1 MTTVNKNKVQNDKNI
16 EELIT
21 ALYCRLSVE
30 DIKDED
36 GKKKKKDKEDESNSI
51 SNQKQI
57 LLDYCKKHGYTNT
70 MFFVDDGIS
79 GTRFDRNDFNRM
91 QRMVEEGKICRIIVK
106 DLSRFGREQV
116 EAGRLTQIV
125 YPSLGVTFISIQEN
139 INSSTGEGMEMLPFY
154 NIFNEW
160 YAAQTSK
167 KIRAVWQ
174 SKADN
179 GKRVSPV
186 VPYGYKKDETDKE
199 KWLIDEPA
207 AEIVKKIY
215 SLCLAG
221 RGPLQIAK
229 QLEREKVLVP
239 TAYFESVG
247 RKTRNAT
254 PLDLYAWH
262 PSAVVGILENRQYT
276 GCAVNFK
283 TTTVSYKVHTRIIN
297 PVEDYQIIPNMQEPI
312 INEDIWLR
320 VQELRKSRR
329 RNTAT
334 GRTSLFSGLVYCPD
348 CGSKLHFCAS
358 KSLRRDQEFFRCANY
373 KDGRGSCKIHFIRDV
388 VLEKVVLEAVRN
400 LADFV
405 KCHEPVFLYMLAR
418 KNDTMRQQERK
429 RLERVIERGTRR
441 ISEID
446 KLIEAA
452 FERNVLGKLEDDRY
466 ERMVKNY
473 AQEQRELIAEVQ
485 ESKVVLQKAEQQVVD
500 LRLLLRTL
508 RELTEVKEL
517 TPTLVNSLI
526 ERIEI
531 HNNDKSG
538 GHCYVKVDIYFTA
551 AGMIDI
557 PTEEE
562 ILAMMEEIR
571 ENPQEFRYV
580 A

>member
-1 MTTVNKNKVQNDKNI
+1 MTTVNKIKVQNDKNI

-36 GKKKKKDKEDESNSI
+36 GKKKKKEKEDESNSI

-79 GTRFDRNDFNRM
+79 GTSFDRNDFNRM

-254 PLDLYAWH
+254 PLDPYAWH

-312 INEDIWLR
+312 ISEDIWLR
-320 VQELRKSRR
+320 VQELRKNRR

-334 GRTSLFSGLVYCPD
+334 GRASLFSGLVYCPD

-373 KDGRGSCKIHFIRDV
+373 KNGRGSCKIHFIRDV

-418 KNDTMRQQERK
+418 KNDAMRQQERK

-485 ESKVVLQKAEQQVVD
+485 ESKVILQKAEQQVVD

-526 ERIEI
+526 ERIEV
-531 HNNDKSG
+531 HNNDKSS

-562 ILAMMEEIR
+562 ILAMMVEIR